1 MLVFNGRRYEDVF
14 INFDKLPDD
23 VKDDALADVFS
34 GVIKQGMAM
43 HEAGMPQGGGVVST
57 NQVRQRNLRTFEN
70 TIIGGIFN
78 TFETIARL
86 TAYIAAHRMMQQT
99 DAMESAVDFF
109 KDDADFQSALQ
120 RNNGVATPRM
130 VAQQVIEETFG
141 VYGKLNRPKYMRGW
155 GSVFFLFQTYISQM
169 FSLMFRMFNK
179 KGPAGKKALAKMLL
193 MIALTGGLLGL
204 PGMDEVA
211 WLRDL
216 MRKITTGVDGDTRSE
231 LRQMLSEV
239 SSPKVAEFFE
249 NGVFNALANVDVQ
262 RRLSFGNVPGSAQI
276 RAIVGMMGINTGA
289 RAEEFLGAPGA
300 ILFQNSRNFIG
311 SYSRTGE
318 FPLQE
323 FLYAVT
329 PTFLTNYVKAFDA
342 ASDGRVE
349 SRYGTVLTDDA
360 SIYDAFL
367 QAIGFTPTKV
377 SKERELVRLEKLNV
391 GKNSLLQSRM
401 NAKVTQSFKKIY
413 NGMIDKDFNAQLEGQ
428 EDLREVI
435 NQIFVHNSKHD
446 LAGQLQID
454 VPRLAQE
461 ALKDIIKEYRL
472 LSNSSKA
479 IPSSVAD
486 ANALGVPYNFNTSN

>member
-1 MLVFNGRRYEDVF
+1 
-14 INFDKLPDD
+14 
-23 VKDDALADVFS
+23 
-34 GVIKQGMAM
+34 MAM
-43 HEAGMPQGGGVVST
+43 HEAGMPQGGGVVSQ

-99 DAMESAVDFF
+99 DAMDNAVDFF
-109 KDDADFQSALQ
+109 KDDADFQSAVQ
-120 RNNGVATPRM
+120 RNNGVPTPRM
-130 VAQQVIEETFG
+130 VATQVIEETFG

-169 FSLMFRMFNK
+169 FSLMIRMFLK
-179 KGPAGKKALAKMLL
+179 KGPAGKIALTKMLL
-193 MIALTGGLLGL
+193 MIFLTGGLLGL

-216 MRKITTGVDGDTRSE
+216 MRKQITGIDGDTRAE
-231 LRQMLSEV
+231 LRKMISEV
-239 SSPKVAEFFE
+239 SNPKVAEFFE
-249 NGVFNALANVDVQ
+249 NGVFNAFANVDVQ

-276 RAIVGMMGINTGA
+276 RALVGMMGINTGA

-311 SYSRTGE
+311 SYNRTGE

-360 SIYDAFL
+360 TLYDAFL
-367 QAIGFTPTKV
+367 QSLGFTPTKV
-377 SKERELVRLEKLNV
+377 SKERELLRLEKLNV
-391 GKNSLLQSRM
+391 GRNSLLQSRI
-401 NAKVTQSFKKIY
+401 NARVTNSFKKIY
-413 NGMIDKDFNAQLEGQ
+413 SGIINQDFNLQLEGQ
-428 EDLREVI
+428 EDLKEVI
-435 NQIFVHNSKHD
+435 EQMFKHNSQQD
-446 LAGQLQID
+446 LNGQLQVD
-454 VPRLAQE
+454 VNRLAQE
-461 ALKDIIKEYRL
+461 ALKDLIKEYRL
-472 LSNSSKA
+472 LKNSKTA

-486 ANALGVPYNFNTSN
+486 ADALNVPYDLPSNKAN